1 MIARYC
7 RIDQHF
13 EQVAENF
20 GPALMRLARSH
31 EFDDELRAEL
41 YQDIMLAIWQAL
53 PKLRDPE
60 RLRAYVFRI
69 AHNCAARHVAQQVN
83 HRSLPLTDEP
93 VESGHC
99 PQRHTEQQERHDRLM
114 LAIQRLPL
122 GRRAAL
128 TLFLEGLSHAEIAEV
143 LDISENNVAVRINRA
158 RTQLKEVMAS

>member
-1 MIARYC
+1 M
-7 RIDQHF
+7 DQHF
-13 EQVAENF
+13 TKVAQDF
-20 GPALMRLARSH
+20 GPALMRLARSY

-41 YQDIMLAIWQAL
+41 FQDIMLAVWQAL

-83 HRSLPLTDEP
+83 DRSLPLTDEP
-93 VESGHC
+93 VGNSHC

-114 LAIQRLPL
+114 RAIRRLPL
-122 GRRAAL
+122 GRRTAL

-158 RTQLKEVMAS
+158 RTQLKEVMNS